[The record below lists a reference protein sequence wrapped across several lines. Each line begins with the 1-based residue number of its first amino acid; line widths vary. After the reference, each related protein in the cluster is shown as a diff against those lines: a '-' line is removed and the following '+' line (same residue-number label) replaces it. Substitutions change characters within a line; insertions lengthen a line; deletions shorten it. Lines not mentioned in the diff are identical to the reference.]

1 MFCRQ
6 EGLSSGMRRTVAVL
20 IAGLIAACAQT
31 GSVQQPGRVSYVQNG
46 DAKLRVFVEG
56 SGPAIVLLPGQGRGP
71 RDFDEL
77 AKQLVSAGYRVV
89 RPEPRGFGE
98 SVGPVE
104 GLTLRDNARDVASAI
119 EKVGAAPAI
128 VAGWAY
134 GNRVARMIASE
145 RPELVRGVVLIAA
158 GGKFPP
164 KPEVMAGLRTVQD
177 KSLPLEKRAEAA
189 RTVLYGPKSTISA
202 TDMRLDEVSATTIK
216 AQSLAP
222 TVPLEAWWDG
232 GKVPMLVLQGL
243 YDVIAPPENGRS
255 LKRDHPER
263 VTLVEFEDLGHS
275 MARERPDLVANAIV
289 SWAKKL

>member
-56 SGPAIVLLPGQGRGP
+56 VDPRSCCCQGKRGP

-119 EKVGAAPAI
+119 EKVGAAP
-128 VAGWAY
+128 
-134 GNRVARMIASE
+134 
-145 RPELVRGVVLIAA
+145 L
-158 GGKFPP
+158 
-164 KPEVMAGLRTVQD
+164 
-177 KSLPLEKRAEAA
+177 
-189 RTVLYGPKSTISA
+189 
-202 TDMRLDEVSATTIK
+202 
-216 AQSLAP
+216 
-222 TVPLEAWWDG
+222 
-232 GKVPMLVLQGL
+232 
-243 YDVIAPPENGRS
+243 
-255 LKRDHPER
+255 
-263 VTLVEFEDLGHS
+263 
-275 MARERPDLVANAIV
+275 
-289 SWAKKL
+289 